1 MRASD
6 KKKPKFRNPE
16 YLNNY
21 IDPAPIWR
29 EEIYST
35 LFLLFYCRY
44 FIKCVVKPLA
54 SVMGIKDMSIEFT
67 QVIENGTNTCI
78 NMK

>member
-1 MRASD
+1 MAGD
-6 KKKPKFRNPE
+6 KKKLKSRSLE

-35 LFLLFYCRY
+35 LFLLFNCRD

-67 QVIENGTNTCI
+67 QVIGNGPNACI
-78 NMK
+78 NKK